1 MPEKWEELGQ
11 GCGCRIQGHGL
22 VLTYCPMHKA
32 APEMREALE
41 AWSKSLYP
49 CPIDT
54 CGCKAG
60 HHLRRLDAEM
70 VRQTRAAL
78 EPAPGP
84 AGERQGG

>member
-1 MPEKWEELGQ
+1 MD
-11 GCGCRIQGHGL
+11 CTCTIRNHGR
-22 VLTYCPMHKA
+22 VIEYCPLHKA

-70 VRQTRAAL
+70 VRQTRKAIAQARGQ
-78 EPAPGP
+78 EAK
-84 AGERQGG
+84 